1 MQEKK
6 ALQFALDPCLLYSA
20 TNLISKGQ
28 FSFQSQGKAM
38 PKNAQTTAQFHSSH
52 TLADSLFNKF
62 RLPASP
68 VHPGFDSKPRRP
80 QRCSSL
86 HSSCDERFSGSFLWK
101 GERPWDCLPL
111 LVSPAL
117 SIIDKIVL
125 PPTGMFSGKTGLTRK
140 AKRVPTA
147 VCIRQII

>member
-1 MQEKK
+1 MLGLCGGWGAEV
-6 ALQFALDPCLLYSA
+6 
-20 TNLISKGQ
+20 I
-28 FSFQSQGKAM
+28 
-38 PKNAQTTAQFHSSH
+38 
-52 TLADSLFNKF
+52 
-62 RLPASP
+62 
-68 VHPGFDSKPRRP
+68 RP
-80 QRCSSL
+80 
-86 HSSCDERFSGSFLWK
+86 
-101 GERPWDCLPL
+101 PL